1 MSDSFE
7 GSEGSEGAGEPVG
20 LPCVLSE
27 EAARFMI
34 DPSLPPWA
42 MGPVIA
48 AMVGIGESRGLVPGS
63 STAEDWP
70 ECRLLPLGE
79 DGTLGIVEY
88 VIAEDAVPPQ
98 VIVTRILLY

>member
-1 MSDSFE
+1 MSDTTHE
-7 GSEGSEGAGEPVG
+7 GENDPAG
-20 LPCVLSE
+20 LSCVLSE
-27 EAARFMI
+27 DVARFMI

-42 MGPVIA
+42 MGSIIA
-48 AMVGIGESRGLVPGS
+48 AMVGIGETRGLVPGS
-63 STAEDWP
+63 TAAEEWP

-88 VIAEDAVPPQ
+88 VIAEDAEPPQ

>member
-1 MSDSFE
+1 MSDSTHE
-7 GSEGSEGAGEPVG
+7 GESGPTG

-27 EAARFMI
+27 DVARFMI

-42 MGPVIA
+42 MGSIIA
-48 AMVGIGESRGLVPGS
+48 AMVGIGETRGLVPGS
-63 STAEDWP
+63 TTAEEWP

-88 VIAEDAVPPQ
+88 VIAEDAEPPQ